1 MSQDIAIDFQRFRRT
16 ELRRA
21 VAISAAAHLL
31 LLGLF
36 LYSPNQTIRAPRGV
50 VAVELVA
57 MPRQSPSPAP
67 PAPVA
72 PTAPTTQPAP
82 RPKPKTVV
90 LPAEPTAPKPKPK
103 PKPTPK
109 PTPKPKPTPQPK
121 PKPAPP
127 KPAVAPP
134 QQELD
139 DVLAQLRAES
149 GESQQPVVTA
159 AAADTGP
166 AGIPTGVPISPEVA
180 VWLKQAK
187 IHVRR
192 NWVLQAGFKTQQ
204 LEAEV
209 RVDLGP
215 TGAVRGVPVITR
227 KSGNPWYDE
236 GVVRA
241 IQKSSP
247 LPAPPEAGKWT
258 FVFMPEDSF

>member
-1 MSQDIAIDFQRFRRT
+1 MSQDLAIDFDRFRRT

-21 VAISAAAHLL
+21 VAISAAAHLA
-31 LLGLF
+31 LLGVF
-36 LYSPNQTIRAPRGV
+36 LYSPDPPIAIRAPRGV
-50 VAVELVA
+50 IAVELVA
-57 MPRQSPSPAP
+57 MPQRSSPIP
-67 PAPVA
+67 PSTTA
-72 PTAPTTQPAP
+72 PTARPAP

-103 PKPTPK
+103 PKSKPMTAAKPKPKAK
-109 PTPKPKPTPQPK
+109 PTPTQPVVPPPPQ
-121 PKPAPP
+121 
-127 KPAVAPP
+127 

-149 GESQQPVVTA
+149 GESPNPIVVASAETA
-159 AAADTGP
+159 TGP
-166 AGIPTGVPISPEVA
+166 AGIPTGVPISAEVA
-180 VWLKQAK
+180 MWLKRAK

-192 NWVLQAGFKTQQ
+192 NWVLQPGFKTQA
-204 LEAEV
+204 LAAEV
-209 RVDLGP
+209 RVDLSP
-215 TGAVRGVPVITR
+215 TGAVRGVPKITR

-258 FVFMPEDSF
+258 FVFMPEDSY